1 MRRLSILCSIVTF
14 LVLTLGACVAPAV
27 PPGVPS
33 GDGETLPTAAP
44 EAPADAPTPRSAEA
58 RAAEGSSPEAGAAT
72 ACTPGAGSI
81 AVLLPDSTS
90 SPRWEYDDR
99 RFLTEAL
106 TAADLPYTIVNAQ
119 GDAANQQVQ
128 AAQALAE
135 GASVLVLV
143 NLDST
148 SGAAIIAAARATGA
162 RVVDYDRLTIEGPG
176 ADIYVSVDGYAVG
189 AAMGAAVEPLINA
202 LGKAAP
208 QVVQLNGA
216 PTDNNATLV
225 RLGYASL
232 AQPYYDAGQWR
243 LAGDAAVPG
252 WDEVAARSIFAQL
265 LAEAGDDGVD
275 AVFAAND
282 GLADAVVA
290 TLQAEGLAPILV
302 SGQDA
307 TVTGLQN
314 ILAGWQ
320 SMTVYK
326 PLRAEAEAAVD
337 AAVAL
342 LNCEDPTPLAQ
353 GNVINNGA
361 SDIPYIKLAPVVV
374 TKENIGDTVI
384 ADGFRTWEQICVGE
398 YEALCP
404 VER

>member
-1 MRRLSILCSIVTF
+1 MRRLMILLSIVTI
-14 LVLTLGACVAPAV
+14 LVLTLGACVAPA
-27 PPGVPS
+27 
-33 GDGETLPTAAP
+33 
-44 EAPADAPTPRSAEA
+44 DAPTARPTEA
-58 RAAEGSSPEAGAAT
+58 TAAGVTPETTTMATAMVEDSSTEAGAAT
-72 ACTPGAGSI
+72 ACMPGAGSI

-90 SPRWEYDDR
+90 SPRWENDDR
-99 RFLTEAL
+99 RFFTEAL
-106 TAADLPYTIVNAQ
+106 TAASVPYTIVNAQ

-143 NLDST
+143 NLDSI
-148 SGAAIIAAARATGA
+148 SGAAIIAEARASGA
-162 RVVDYDRLTIEGPG
+162 RVVDDDRLTIEGPG

-189 AAMGAAVEPLINA
+189 AAMGATLEPLINA
-202 LGKAAP
+202 LDKAAP
-208 QVVQLNGA
+208 RVVQLNGA
-216 PTDNNATLV
+216 PADNNATLV

-232 AQPYYDAGQWR
+232 AQPYYDAGQWQ
-243 LAGDAAVPG
+243 LAGDVAVPG
-252 WDEVAARSIFAQL
+252 WDEAQAQSIFAQL
-265 LAEAGDDGVD
+265 LAEAGEEGVD

-282 GLADAVVA
+282 GLADAVVT
-290 TLQAEGLAPILV
+290 TLQAQGLAPILV

-326 PLRAEAEAAVD
+326 PLRAEANAAVD
-337 AAVAL
+337 AALAL
-342 LNCEDPTPLAQ
+342 LNCDDPTPLAQ
-353 GNVINNGA
+353 GNVINNGT
-361 SDIPYIKLAPVVV
+361 SDIPYVKLAPVVV
-374 TKENIGDTVI
+374 TKANMGETVI

-404 VER
+404 VKR